1 MEQPNGKVP
10 NGHAA
15 TPQSPT
21 NGGVAAGGPPQH
33 FSYLGCGFA
42 RCAPG
47 CRPGA
52 AERGDAWKR
61 AWECAQHLHSS
72 GSAACDRI
80 CSWQGSSGAGISLE
94 TMSWPQVS
102 ATAFPNP
109 TCLPADMLPSLQ

>member
-21 NGGVAAGGPPQH
+21 NGAAAGGAPQH

-47 CRPGA
+47 VARV
-52 AERGDAWKR
+52 
-61 AWECAQHLHSS
+61 QQS
-72 GSAACDRI
+72 GVTLGRNLGI
-80 CSWQGSSGAGISLE
+80 CSVPAAFKDVESVAAPVLGKEG
-94 TMSWPQVS
+94 
-102 ATAFPNP
+102 TARAPGY
-109 TCLPADMLPSLQ
+109 